1 MTTTPLPR
9 SPRGGTPTGYIASY
23 ATTVV
28 GTADQL
34 ANLLTNHR
42 TAGTLIAV
50 GRPLALPYR
59 PGHYQ
64 VRIRLRTTTTTI
76 ADRRADVRRPAIT
89 APAAHSRRTPGRR
102 TRHVAI
108 GTVLA
113 TATAGVLATIA
124 YLLGVLAELIATHL
138 RDLLIV
144 GVFAGLLTAALSV
157 RRRKHCPGC

>member
-1 MTTTPLPR
+1 MTSTPLPR
-9 SPRGGTPTGYIASY
+9 TLRGGIPTGYTASY

-34 ANLLTNHR
+34 ANLITNHR

-50 GRPLALPYR
+50 GRPLALPHR

-64 VRIRLRTTTTTI
+64 IRMRLRITI
-76 ADRRADVRRPAIT
+76 AQRPAIT
-89 APAAHSRRTPGRR
+89 APPGPPRRIRPRR
-102 TRHVAI
+102 TRRTAI

-113 TATAGVLATIA
+113 CVAVGVLATIA
-124 YLLGVLAELIATHL
+124 YLLGMLAELIATHL
-138 RDLLIV
+138 HELLTV
-144 GVFAGLLTAALSV
+144 GVIAGLLTAAVSV